1 MKTRKKGILFFAVVA
16 GIMLTSAVT
25 LAVNPAQ
32 WLDDSSDFDEIT
44 AEELDAFDLDALG
57 LDLELGYS
65 GDQLSQFCSA
75 NELAGSNEHVKE
87 YKIPTACTQPLAITV
102 DHNGIVW
109 FAQTNTGKVAKFDPL
124 TETFT
129 EYDNSV
135 WKNVEKIFIA
145 TAIENNVEPTK
156 LRSMM
161 WGIDY
166 FPDGSVWFTDEA
178 TDAIWKFSIDDESY
192 NRISY
197 SQTDESKSSLPQ
209 KLVIEGSKIIIN
221 DFTGGRL
228 SFLDYAQNEQGLLH
242 YAIPSVMEN
251 AVTSD
256 FAIDSDKNVWY
267 TNWVPSGQGILV
279 KFDYPAYEFQSAQ
292 GEVTQGLLL
301 QDFVEWY
308 NFPAGLTTPNG
319 VAVGPEQKI
328 WLADTSSNYFFSF
341 DPKIE
346 EFTKYV
352 TSIPTIDSYGNA
364 SGFIKNPVSRPYW
377 IEHSDGNLIMNEHN
391 ANRIGVFNPSSE
403 TLVEYTVPSRNPN
416 WQDCAGIDNCG
427 LAQVFDFAV
436 AGEKI
441 WFTEWVENNIGV
453 VDTSIPLPFSIV
465 IDKDKITLEKGQT
478 TQITLEVTKTG
489 SANMYDAS
497 VNSSLTSTFSDI
509 IITHENNFSLSDK
522 TTISVEIMV
531 SEHALSGT
539 HKVLLGAYTDDIA
552 VSQFITVTVM

>member
-1 MKTRKKGILFFAVVA
+1 VKTRKKGILFFAVVA

-32 WLDDSSDFDEIT
+32 WVDDSSDFDEMT
-44 AEELDAFDLDALG
+44 QEELDAFDLDALG
-57 LDLELGYS
+57 LGYS
-65 GDQLSQFCSA
+65 GDELSQFCSTNKQA
-75 NELAGSNEHVKE
+75 MSNEYVKE

-109 FAQTNTGKVAKFDPL
+109 FAQTNTGKVAKFEPL

-129 EYDNSV
+129 EYDNLV
-135 WKNVEKIFIA
+135 WANVEKIFVA
-145 TAIENNVEPTK
+145 SAIENNVEPTK

-192 NRISY
+192 DRISY
-197 SQTDESKSSLPQ
+197 SQTEEDKSSLPQ

-228 SFLDYAQNEQGLLH
+228 SFLDYAQDKQGLLH
-242 YAIPSVMEN
+242 YAIPAVMDG

-267 TNWVPSGQGILV
+267 TNWIPSGQGILV
-279 KFDYPAYEFQSAQ
+279 KFDYPGYEFQSSQ

-319 VAVGPEQKI
+319 VAVGPDQKI

-341 DPKIE
+341 DPKTE
-346 EFTKYV
+346 EFTTYV
-352 TSIPTIDSYGNA
+352 TSVPTIDSYGDA

-377 IEHSDGNLIMNEHN
+377 IEHYDGNLIMNEHN

-403 TLVEYTVPSRNPN
+403 TLVEYTIPSRNPN
-416 WQDCAGIDNCG
+416 WADCEGIEYCG
-427 LAQVFDFAV
+427 VAQVFDFAV

-453 VDTSIPLPFSIV
+453 VDTSIPLPFSIA
-465 IDKDKITLEKGQT
+465 IDKDEITLEKGQT
-478 TQITLEVTKTG
+478 IQITLEFTKTG
-489 SANMYDAS
+489 SAHMYDVS
-497 VNSSLTSTFSDI
+497 VNSSSTSTFSDI

-522 TTISVEIMV
+522 TTISVEIMA

>member
-32 WLDDSSDFDEIT
+32 WFNDSSDFDEIT

-145 TAIENNVEPTK
+145 SAIENNVEPTK

-166 FPDGSVWFTDEA
+166 FPDGSIWFTDEA

-197 SQTDESKSSLPQ
+197 SQTEEGKSSLPQ

-228 SFLDYAQNEQGLLH
+228 SFLDYAQDEQGLLH

-267 TNWVPSGQGILV
+267 TNWVPGGQGILV
-279 KFDYPAYEFQSAQ
+279 KFDYPGYEFQSTQ

-308 NFPAGLTTPNG
+308 NFPVGLTTPNG
-319 VAVGPEQKI
+319 VAVGPNQKI

-341 DPKIE
+341 DPKTE

-416 WQDCAGIDNCG
+416 WQDCAGIDYCG

-497 VNSSLTSTFSDI
+497 VNSSSTSTFSDI

-522 TTISVEIMV
+522 TTISVEIMA

>member
-1 MKTRKKGILFFAVVA
+1 VKTRKKGILFFAIVA
-16 GIMLTSAVT
+16 FIMLSSAVMI
-25 LAVNPAQ
+25 AINPVQ
-32 WLDDSSDFDEIT
+32 WFGDSSDFDEIT

-57 LDLELGYS
+57 LELGYS
-65 GDQLSQFCSA
+65 GDELSQFCSA
-75 NELAGSNEHVKE
+75 NEQARSNEYVRE

-135 WKNVEKIFIA
+135 WENVEKIFIA
-145 TAIENNVEPTK
+145 SAIENNMVPTK
-156 LRSMM
+156 LRTMI

-166 FPDGSVWFTDEA
+166 FPDGSIWFTDEQ
-178 TDAIWKFSIDDESY
+178 TDAIWKFSIDTESY
-192 NRISY
+192 DRISY
-197 SQTDESKSSLPQ
+197 SQTDEGKSSLPQ

-228 SFLDYAQNEQGLLH
+228 SFLDYAQDKQGLRH
-242 YAIPSVMEN
+242 YAIPSVMEG

-267 TNWVPSGQGILV
+267 TNWVPSGAGILV
-279 KFDYPAYEFQSAQ
+279 KFDYPGYEFAATQ
-292 GEVTQGLLL
+292 GEVQGLPL
-301 QDFVEWY
+301 QAFVEWY
-308 NFPAGLTTPNG
+308 NFPAGITTPNG
-319 VAVGPEQKI
+319 VAVGPDQKI

-341 DPKIE
+341 DPR
-346 EFTKYV
+346 TDT
-352 TSIPTIDSYGNA
+352 TSVPTIDSYGNA

-403 TLVEYTVPSRNPN
+403 TLVEYTIPSRNPN
-416 WQDCAGIDNCG
+416 WADCEGIDYCG
-427 LAQVFDFAV
+427 VAQVFDFV
-436 AGEKI
+436 AYGKKI

-453 VDTSIPLPFSIV
+453 VDTSIPLPFSIA
-465 IDKDKITLEKGQT
+465 IDRKEITLEKGQT
-478 TQITLEVTKTG
+478 TQITLVVKTLF
-489 SANMYDAS
+489 SDTFDVS
-497 VNSSLTSTFSDI
+497 VNSSSTSTFSDI

-522 TTISVEIMV
+522 TTISVEIMA
-531 SEHALSGT
+531 SEYALSGT

-552 VSQFITVTVM
+552 VSQFITVTIV